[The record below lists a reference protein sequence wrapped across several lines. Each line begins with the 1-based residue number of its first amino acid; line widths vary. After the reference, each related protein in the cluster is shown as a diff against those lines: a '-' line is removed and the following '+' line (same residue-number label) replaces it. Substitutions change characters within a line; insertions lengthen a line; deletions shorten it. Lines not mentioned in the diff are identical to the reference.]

1 MHVHR
6 VGGRCSCC
14 HTFKVSFIVDVAI
27 QTIQAQVAN
36 LMNELIVLTAKEA
49 LGREIWILERK
60 EILTKIEGINEMV
73 GTKDTFG
80 NGMAA
85 VTLTKQYGW
94 KLAQPNR
101 ERGQYFGLVVALEFH
116 AAIVKISKTDILEL
130 PFGSLA
136 VTEECSP
143 RIGDSVHMSFLN
155 GVLTATVTGRDSIDR
170 KKWF

>member
-1 MHVHR
+1 MDA
-6 VGGRCSCC
+6 S
-14 HTFKVSFIVDVAI
+14 I

-49 LGREIWILERK
+49 LGREIWNLERK
-60 EILTKIEGINEMV
+60 EILTKIEGINEMI

-85 VTLTKQYGW
+85 AELAKQYGW
-94 KLAQPNR
+94 QLAQPNR

-116 AAIVKISKTDILEL
+116 AAIVKISKTDLLEL

-136 VTEECSP
+136 VTEERSP
-143 RIGDSVHMSFLN
+143 RIGDSVRMSFRD
-155 GVLTATVTGRDSIDR
+155 GVLTAKVMANG
-170 KKWF
+170 